1 MKFWNWGPLTIW
13 HTAECPFFFFKNRS
27 TLICSGIQQISEKL
41 DPAFVLNILGY
52 ILCTSAMTWLL
63 LSIMSLAGTYMVPKF
78 VPHNLADLS
87 SYSLHK
93 SIFSL
98 ILKGFN
104 TRYLSFSFVI
114 KYFWIGS
121 HLSAY

>member
-63 LSIMSLAGTYMVPKF
+63 LSIMSLAGIWF
-78 VPHNLADLS
+78 QNL
-87 SYSLHK
+87 SLK
-93 SIFSL
+93 IWRICRL
-98 ILKGFN
+98 ILCISRFF
-104 TRYLSFSFVI
+104 L
-114 KYFWIGS
+114 
-121 HLSAY
+121 